1 MSVLIRTIYEYVSL
15 LSKEN
20 KVIEKI
26 KVANQLIL
34 SGKNVL
40 NYLGEFDN
48 ITGFLKVEYSRKEY
62 NPDKILILV

>member
-1 MSVLIRTIYEYVSL
+1 MSVLIRRICEYVRL
-15 LSKEN
+15 LSKES

-40 NYLGEFDN
+40 YYLGEFDN
-48 ITGFLKVEYSRKEY
+48 MTGFLKVEYSKKGYIPHE
-62 NPDKILILV
+62 ILILV

>member
-1 MSVLIRTIYEYVSL
+1 MSVLISRICEYVRL

-20 KVIEKI
+20 KVLEKI

-48 ITGFLKVEYSRKEY
+48 IRGFLKVEYSRKGY
-62 NPDKILILV
+62 NPDEILILV